1 MKHLTFATVL
11 CFAAGAATADP
22 VHGLWK
28 TQPDDNGNFGHV
40 EIGTCGETICGVLR
54 AAFDGSGAPVAS
66 ENIGKRIVWNMAP
79 NGDGAYRNGKIYAP
93 DRDRT
98 YNSKMDLAGDRLT
111 VFGCVIGI
119 CRDQNWT
126 RVN

>member
-1 MKHLTFATVL
+1 MKHLIPT
-11 CFAAGAATADP
+11 AALIIAASTAGADP

-40 EIGTCGETICGVLR
+40 EIAECDGKVCGVLR
-54 AAFDGSGAPVAS
+54 AAFDGSGAPRPS
-66 ENIGKRIVWNMAP
+66 DKIGARIVWNMAP
-79 NGDGAYRNGKIYAP
+79 EGDGAYRNGKIYAP
-93 DRDRT
+93 DRDKT

-119 CRDQNWT
+119 CRDQTWT
-126 RVN
+126 RVQ